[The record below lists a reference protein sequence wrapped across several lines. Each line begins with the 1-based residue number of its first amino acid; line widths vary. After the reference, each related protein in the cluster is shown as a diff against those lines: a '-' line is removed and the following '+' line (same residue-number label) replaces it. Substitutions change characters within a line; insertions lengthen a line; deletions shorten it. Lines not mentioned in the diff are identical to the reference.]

1 MDTTGPSEAATA
13 LPAYGDV
20 VEAAKRLRGVA
31 VRTPLLEAAW
41 LNAELGC
48 RVLVKAEVLQR
59 TGSFKFRGAYNRIAQ
74 LSASEKQVGVIAFS
88 SGNHAQGV
96 AAAAQL
102 AGTPATV
109 VMPATAPK
117 IKIDR
122 CRAYGAKVILHDGD
136 RDSMVARTA
145 ALAKEHGF
153 TLVRPFDD
161 PWVIAGQGTAGL
173 EIAEQ
178 VALLGPPPD
187 AILIPCGGG
196 GLTAGISLALGA
208 RLPEVPVY
216 TVEPVGFEDTAR
228 SLAAGKRL
236 SNEPGPATICDA
248 LLVPRP
254 GELTFAL
261 NRKSVK
267 KGLAVSDDAVRR
279 AMTVLF
285 AHFKIVVEPSGSVGL
300 AALLSDVFHGRGKTV
315 VVVATGG
322 NVEPATFSEAIQAG

>member
-1 MDTTGPSEAATA
+1 MDAADPSETATTI
-13 LPAYGDV
+13 PGYGDV

-31 VRTPLLEAAW
+31 VRTPLLEASS
-41 LNAELGC
+41 LNDEIGA

-59 TGSFKFRGAYNRIAQ
+59 TGSFKFRGAYNRISQ
-74 LSASEKQVGVIAFS
+74 LPADEPKRGVIAFS

-96 AAAAQL
+96 AAASRL
-102 AGTPATV
+102 AERPATV
-109 VMPATAPK
+109 VMPATAPA
-117 IKIDR
+117 IKVGR
-122 CRAYGAKVILHDGD
+122 CRAYGAEVVLHEGD
-136 RDSMVARTA
+136 RDSMEARTA
-145 ALAKEHGF
+145 ALAEEQNL

-161 PWVIAGQGTAGL
+161 PMVIAGQGSVGL

-208 RLPEVPVY
+208 RLPAVPIY

-228 SLAAGKRL
+228 SLAAGERL
-236 SNEPGPATICDA
+236 GNEPGPATICDA

-254 GELTFAL
+254 GKLTFAV
-261 NRKSVK
+261 NRNSVK
-267 KGLAVSDDAVRR
+267 AGLAVSDDAVRR
-279 AMTVLF
+279 AMSALF
-285 AHFKIVVEPSGSVGL
+285 AHLKIVVEPSGAAGL
-300 AALLSDVFHGRGKTV
+300 AALMSDVFDGHGKTV

-322 NVEPATFSEAIQAG
+322 NVEPATFSEAISAG